1 VDDRRGEYEQ
11 AELKLRRT
19 MQAREDQIGPLHS
32 YLQQDMAATSLLY
45 YRIEGTI
52 IEYYLI

>member
-11 AELKLRRT
+11 AELKLRKT

-52 IEYYLI
+52 IEF